1 MSFKKNNYIILKN
14 AISKELA
21 NFLYIYFQNK
31 RNAVSHMKKVRY
43 LSPYDKD
50 HGYFTDPFMP
60 NTFAV
65 YGDCV
70 FDTVLMGLREKIEK
84 YTKLKLSETYTYARL

>member
-1 MSFKKNNYIILKN
+1 
-14 AISKELA
+14 
-21 NFLYIYFQNK
+21 
-31 RNAVSHMKKVRY
+31 MKKVRY

-84 YTKLKLSETYTYARL
+84 YTKLKLKLGKPGASMKTARLIFNSTKSN